1 MYFLVLSVKKKA
13 LDEIY
18 RLLHRSDLN
27 ISAKMSLTVANCR
40 QLSLIVTNLPL
51 NFHVMLT
58 CF

>member
-27 ISAKMSLTVANCR
+27 ISAKVGLLFGVLNFRNAKTFAIFQNSAR
-40 QLSLIVTNLPL
+40 FSLIL
-51 NFHVMLT
+51 
-58 CF
+58 